1 MCLQCVCCSVNMA
14 FFSWI
19 GPLHDP
25 VTWYKITL
33 AGAQVAQ
40 RDFQNKGR
48 FRWTGTSCTV
58 LEVPLCNLHTS
69 MCDFVS
75 CDRIVQRAYYSS
87 LAVLGIPSYPPF
99 SQQFFFSTELSG
111 SSVTGAWRGPGT
123 GGLSL
128 GCRLGRPVGCSSA
141 LGCDCGCSP
150 RASQAPSLL

>member
-87 LAVLGIPSYPPF
+87 LAVLGIPSLFPLFF
-99 SQQFFFSTELSG
+99 SSFFFPLSYLAQ
-111 SSVTGAWRGPGT
+111 VWWVPE
-123 GGLSL
+123 GGLPRGGLWL
-128 GCRLGRPVGCSSA
+128 GCGLGRPVGCSSA

-150 RASQAPSLL
+150 PAS